1 MNRLTGLI
9 TRRALRSTILSIVAT
24 MGLCACDYSRYERGF
39 PIADRALRQADTL
52 DLADAST
59 TRPTTQ
65 PVVTTVPSTRRADE
79 LLPPPPADI
88 GITIEE
94 CRQLA
99 LANNLDLKVELF
111 NPTIAKESISE
122 ERARFESLFTA
133 STNYTITDQATASSL
148 ENSQSKGL
156 STNLGVTVPL
166 RTGGTLQFSLPVNRF
181 ETNNSFSTLNP
192 AYTSDFNASISQP
205 LLRGAGLDVNAHG
218 IRIATYNYQS
228 TQARTKLQ
236 VISVLADV
244 DRIYWRVYAARQE
257 LRVRKKEYDLAVAQL
272 ERARRQAKAGML
284 AEVDVV
290 RAESGVADKLEGLI
304 TSETAL
310 RDRQREL
317 KQIINRPDL
326 GLGTPTIIIPTS
338 APNALHYP
346 LDVPLLIRRAHDQ
359 RMELLETEIQI
370 AAETDNVAFA
380 RNLLLPVVNL
390 EYQYNIS
397 GLGKTVSDSFSTL
410 RSTRFQGHTVGLT
423 VQVPI
428 GNEAARSQ
436 LRRALATRL
445 QTIAT
450 KDQRS
455 LLIERE
461 ILHAADELEANWQ
474 RILAAQRRVI
484 LAARVVDVETR
495 QFEQQLRTS
504 TDVLDAQT
512 RLANAQSAEIS
523 AITEYQIAQIDIAFA
538 TGTLLGRAGVAWQP
552 TSIGQ
557 SHGEAP

>member
-1 MNRLTGLI
+1 MNRLTGLF
-9 TRRALRSTILSIVAT
+9 TRRALGSTILSIVAAL
-24 MGLCACDYSRYERGF
+24 GLCACDYSRYESGF
-39 PIADRALRQADTL
+39 PIADRALRQVDTL

-65 PVVTTVPSTRRADE
+65 PVVTTVPSSRRADE

-290 RAESGVADKLEGLI
+290 RAESGVADKLEGII

-326 GLGTPTIIIPTS
+326 GLATPTIIIPTS

-370 AAETDNVAFA
+370 AAETDNVSFA

-461 ILHAADELEANWQ
+461 ILHAADELEANWE

-538 TGTLLGRAGVAWQP
+538 TGTLLGRAGVAWEP

>member
-1 MNRLTGLI
+1 MNNASIIGRTVRSSMLAVAAALT
-9 TRRALRSTILSIVAT
+9 
-24 MGLCACDYSRYERGF
+24 LCACDYSRYERGF
-39 PIADRALRQADTL
+39 PIADRALRQANTL
-52 DLADAST
+52 DLADVST

-65 PVVTTVPSTRRADE
+65 PVLTTAPSTRPADE
-79 LLPPPPADI
+79 LLPPPPAEI
-88 GITIEE
+88 SLTIEE

-111 NPTIAKESISE
+111 NPTISNEAINQ

-133 STNYTITDQATASSL
+133 STNYAITDQATASRL
-148 ENSQSKGL
+148 ESAQSKGL
-156 STNLGVTVPL
+156 STNVGVTVPL
-166 RTGGTLQFSLPVNRF
+166 RTGGTLQFNLPLNRF
-181 ETNNSFSTLNP
+181 ETNNAFSTLNP
-192 AYTSDFNASISQP
+192 AYSSDFNASISQP
-205 LLRGAGLDVNAHG
+205 LLRNAGLDVNAHG
-218 IRIATYNYQS
+218 IRIATYNYQA

-244 DRIYWRVYAARQE
+244 DRIYWRLYAARQE
-257 LRVRKKEYDLAVAQL
+257 LNVRKKEYDLAVAQL

-290 RAESGVADKLEGLI
+290 RAESGVADKIEGII

-326 GLGTPTIIIPTS
+326 GLSTPTIVIPTS

-346 LDVPLLIRRAHDQ
+346 LDAPRLIRQARDQ

-380 RNLLLPVVNL
+380 RNQLLPVVNL
-390 EYQYNIS
+390 EYQYNVS
-397 GLGKTVSDSFSTL
+397 GLGKTLPDAFSTL
-410 RSTRFQGHTVGLT
+410 RSTRFQGHTIGLT
-423 VQVPI
+423 IEVPI

-450 KDQRS
+450 KDQRT

-461 ILHAADELEANWQ
+461 ILHAADQLEANWQ
-474 RILAAQRRVI
+474 QILAAQRRVI

-512 RLANAQSAEIS
+512 RLANAQSAEIA
-523 AITEYQIAQIDIAFA
+523 AITDYQIAQIDIAFA
-538 TGTLLGRAGVAWQP
+538 TGTLLGRSGVAWQP

-557 SHGEAP
+557 SQREAP